1 MPHCTTTTN
10 RATDHRAR
18 DTLSRRSERLTAL
31 HALLLETIDEA
42 AHAELADEW
51 TTTLAP
57 TPDAELDDSDIA
69 DVDAI
74 ITRGRGQVTS
84 QLIDRCPKLR
94 VIGRCGVGLDNVD
107 VDAATAAGVAVI
119 NAPGGSTVTTAE
131 HTIML
136 MLALTRQ
143 LYPQV
148 AAVKSDDWAIRERVS
163 SDECAG
169 KTLGVVGLGA
179 IGSRVAELSAALGM
193 DVIAYNR
200 TNRNQSEGRSSV
212 RRLPLAELL
221 AQSHIVSLH
230 VASTPE
236 TRGLIGRAE
245 LAAMKPGALL
255 VNAARGA
262 LVDVD
267 ALLEAL
273 DSGRLAG
280 YAADGVDPE
289 PPVVGDR
296 LIHHP
301 RTIITPHS
309 AALTASTYRRLC
321 LRTVRNVLGYLSG
334 SHYEADSIFNAAQ
347 LSGARGA
354 TPSTTKGTE
363 AL

>member
-1 MPHCTTTTN
+1 MTTL
-10 RATDHRAR
+10 R
-18 DTLSRRSERLTAL
+18 
-31 HALLLETIDEA
+31 ALLLETIDEA
-42 AHAELADEW
+42 AHAELAEQS

-57 TPDAELDDSDIA
+57 TPDAELADVDLG

-74 ITRGRGQVTS
+74 LTRGRGQVTS
-84 QLIDRCPKLR
+84 QLIDRCSKLR

-107 VDAATAAGVAVI
+107 IGAATAAGVAVI
-119 NAPGGSTVTTAE
+119 NAPGGSTVTAAE

-148 AAVKSDDWAIRERVS
+148 AAVKSDDWAIRQRVS

-193 DVIAYNR
+193 QVIAYNR
-200 TNRNQSEGRSSV
+200 TNRNETEGRPSV
-212 RRLPLAELL
+212 RRLALAELL
-221 AQSHIVSLH
+221 AESDIVSLH
-230 VASTPE
+230 VAFTPE

-245 LAAMKPGALL
+245 LAAMKLGALL
-255 VNAARGA
+255 VNTARGS

-280 YAADGVDPE
+280 YAADGVSPE

-309 AALTASTYRRLC
+309 AALTASTYRRIC
-321 LRTVRNVLGYLSG
+321 LRTVRNVLGYVRG
-334 SHYEADSIFNAAQ
+334 SHYEAESVFNAVQ
-347 LSGARGA
+347 LSG
-354 TPSTTKGTE
+354 TTTGTE